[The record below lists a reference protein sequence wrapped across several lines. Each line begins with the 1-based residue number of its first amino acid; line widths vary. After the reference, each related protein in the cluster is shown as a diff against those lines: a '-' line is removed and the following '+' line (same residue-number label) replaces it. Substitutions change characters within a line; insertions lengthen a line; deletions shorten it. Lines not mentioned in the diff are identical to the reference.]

1 MILALVSLAGRC
13 LSIESS
19 SYCYALLGKC
29 IFSYLIKMYIISW
42 IGSDFFK
49 GVILIYCMHKHS

>member
-1 MILALVSLAGRC
+1 MF
-13 LSIESS
+13 IESS
-19 SYCYALLGKC
+19 SYCYVLLGKC